1 MGLDEIQELLEIED
15 ENIALLLRL
24 KNEKGMEHYEREL
37 IREQLKFNLIKMRSL
52 LRVEDPFGSIRQV
65 KREERQ

>member
-24 KNEKGMEHYEREL
+24 KNEKDMEHYEREL

-52 LRVEDPFGSIRQV
+52 LRVEDPFGSIRQN
-65 KREERQ
+65 KERQ

>member
-65 KREERQ
+65 KRE